1 MGTSKSVVV
10 LMMSASPTR
19 SAGDRRVTRPS
30 LTVDGMTAPTTAP
43 PSPADTFWADAERHL
58 TRYAGSGDFTRKII
72 DHAKGS
78 FLFTEDGEEILDFT
92 SGQMSAIL
100 GHSHPEIVA
109 TVQRQVASLDH
120 LFSGMLSRPVVDL
133 ARRLSQTLPEPLDKA
148 LLLTTGAEANEA
160 AIRMAK
166 LVTGRHEIVSFAR
179 SWHGMTQAAANATYS
194 AGRKGYGPAVPGNFA
209 LPVPN
214 LYRPDFTTADGELDW
229 RRQLDFGFDL
239 IDAQSTGSLAACI
252 VEPILSSGGIIEPP
266 VGYFAALHE
275 KCRERNMLLIL
286 DEAQTGLCR
295 TGNWYAFERDG
306 IVPDILTLSKTL
318 GAGLPLAAV
327 LTSAEIEQEAHDR
340 GFLFFTTHVAD
351 PLVAAVG
358 NTVLDVLARDRLDE
372 RAAELGGFLRQGLD
386 AIAERHPVVGNI
398 RGRGLLAGL
407 ELVTDRETKRNS
419 DELGALVTKRCLEL
433 GLHMNIVQ
441 LPGMGG
447 VFRIAPPLT
456 ATEDELSLGLSILD
470 QAIGDA
476 STRAG
481 H

>member
-1 MGTSKSVVV
+1 
-10 LMMSASPTR
+10 MS
-19 SAGDRRVTRPS
+19 
-30 LTVDGMTAPTTAP
+30 
-43 PSPADTFWADAERHL
+43 FWTDAERHL
-58 TRYAGSGDFTRKII
+58 VRYAGPGTFTPEII
-72 DHAKGS
+72 ASAGGS
-78 FLFTEDGEEILDFT
+78 FLHTENGRRILDFT

-109 TVQRQVASLDH
+109 TVTRQVATLDH

-133 ARRLSQTLPEPLDKA
+133 ARRLADTLPEPLAKV
-148 LLLTTGAEANEA
+148 LLLTTGAESNEA

-166 LVTGRHEIVSFAR
+166 LVTGKHEVVSFAR

-194 AGRKGYGPAVPGNFA
+194 AGRKGYGPTAPGNFA
-209 LPVPN
+209 IPAPN
-214 LYRPDFTTADGELDW
+214 TYRPDFTTPDGDLDW
-229 RRQLDFGFDL
+229 QRQLDFGFDL
-239 IDAQSTGSLAACI
+239 IDAQSVGSLATCI
-252 VEPILSSGGIIEPP
+252 VEPILSSGGILEPP
-266 VGYFAALHE
+266 PGYFAALQQ
-275 KCRERNMLLIL
+275 KCRERGMLLIL

-327 LTSAEIEQEAHDR
+327 VTSAEIEQQAHER

-358 NTVLDVLARDRLDE
+358 NTVLDVLIRDRLDQ
-372 RAAELGGFLRQGLD
+372 RAAELGAFLRAGLD
-386 AIAERHPVVGNI
+386 KIADRHAVVGDI
-398 RGRGLLAGL
+398 RGRGLLVGL
-407 ELVTDRETKRNS
+407 EFDADNT
-419 DELGALVTKRCLEL
+419 DELGARITRRCLEL

-456 ATEDELSLGLSILD
+456 ATEDELTLGLEILD
-470 QAIGDA
+470 QAIADA
-476 STRAG
+476 TTG
-481 H
+481 